1 MAYKSHLKFLSE
13 RQLSEVKDF
22 KYNYGFDNNKDDE
35 DSVTKNYV
43 RLATSFKADLEKF
56 DSDLDAK
63 YSAKDRTL
71 EIPSDIDY
79 VQITFQD
86 QFVINKYFRNYYN
99 DFGLEATAF

>member
-1 MAYKSHLKFLSE
+1 MISMANKSHLKFISKK
-13 RQLSEVKDF
+13 QLSEVKDF

-35 DSVTKNYV
+35 DKAPKNYV

-71 EIPSDIDY
+71 EIPYDIDY
-79 VQITFQD
+79 VQIAFQD
-86 QFVINKYFRNYYN
+86 QFVINKLLLHYTY
-99 DFGLEATAF
+99 T